1 MKLDKIEVAMET
13 VSIDSFFYCEWNR
26 RDIRLEADLIA
37 YMCKTVYSVTVKV
50 LQPKQDTG
58 IPAGAVVWVVPPS
71 LLRDNPK
78 ETHSAG

>member
-13 VSIDSFFYCEWNR
+13 VSTDSFFYCEWNR

-50 LQPKQDTG
+50 LQPK
-58 IPAGAVVWVVPPS
+58 
-71 LLRDNPK
+71 
-78 ETHSAG
+78 